1 MGGDGTV
8 LGVVI
13 AVVGGICSVL
23 VARIS
28 SPRDRGSGP
37 QVLVPAAEEGDP
49 PPGLQVSP
57 EIWAYMSGRFE
68 TLEEKVDHLTVLVE
82 TKKAE
87 VSALERMLRQA
98 MRIIRRAN
106 RRLAARGET
115 PEEVPR
121 ELVPYSVE

>member
-1 MGGDGTV
+1 MGGDETV
-8 LGVVI
+8 LGVLI

-28 SPRDRGSGP
+28 TPRERPAPAPGVPESGGE
-37 QVLVPAAEEGDP
+37 LP

-57 EIWAYMSGRFE
+57 EIWQYVSGRFA
-68 TLEEKVDHLTVLVE
+68 TLEEKVDNLTVLVE

-87 VSALERMLRQA
+87 VSALERLLRQA

-106 RRLAARGET
+106 RRLVAVHEA
-115 PEEVPR
+115 PEEIPR
-121 ELVPYSVE
+121 ELIPYSIE

>member
-1 MGGDGTV
+1 MGGDETV

-28 SPRDRGSGP
+28 TPRER
-37 QVLVPAAEEGDP
+37 PAPVAPAVGDNAGELP

-57 EIWAYMSGRFE
+57 EIWDYVSGRFA
-68 TLEEKVDHLTVLVE
+68 TLEEKVDNLTVLVE

-87 VSALERMLRQA
+87 VSALERLLRQA

-106 RRLAARGET
+106 RRLVAVHEQ
-115 PEEVPR
+115 PEEIPR
-121 ELVPYSVE
+121 ELVPYSIE

>member
-1 MGGDGTV
+1 MANDSTV
-8 LGVVI
+8 LGVII
-13 AVVGGICSVL
+13 AVVGGLASVL

-28 SPRDRGSGP
+28 APRDRGGP
-37 QVLVPAAEEGDP
+37 QVLVPPAEEGDP

-106 RRLAARGET
+106 RRLAARDEA
-115 PEEVPR
+115 PEEIPR
-121 ELVPYSVE
+121 ELIPYSIE